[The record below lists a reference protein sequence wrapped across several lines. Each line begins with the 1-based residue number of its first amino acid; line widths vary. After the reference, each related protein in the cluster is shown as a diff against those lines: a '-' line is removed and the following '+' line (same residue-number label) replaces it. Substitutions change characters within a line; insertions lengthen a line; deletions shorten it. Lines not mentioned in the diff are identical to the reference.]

1 VTGTTDP
8 LQSFGQSI
16 ETRLAADLGAA
27 PTRRFA
33 DVAEVR
39 NLGGQVT
46 GFVRAWDGP
55 RLDRAAS
62 LSVTIAPGLRYFNIH
77 VIPDV
82 AYDVPRFLFEG
93 MLMPQGSQVS
103 IDLYLDL
110 DLGMHLDYL
119 GTLAGI
125 EAIYKEAR
133 RDSPYP
139 LEPSRLAHMRAICS
153 PYFFLV
159 NKVPQDGLAL
169 IERYANRYFDEWLKM
184 FRAGRRLTVA
194 ESADRLARRNYAGE
208 SVIALDPD
216 RHMIVQ
222 VYGEE
227 TTCAIERAMILC

>member
-1 VTGTTDP
+1 MTITTDP
-8 LQSFGQSI
+8 IQSFGQSI
-16 ETRLAADLGAA
+16 EARLAADLQAA

-33 DVAEVR
+33 EVADVR

-46 GFVRAWDGP
+46 GYVHAWEAP

-77 VIPDV
+77 VIPD
-82 AYDVPRFLFEG
+82 ASYDVPRFLFEG

-103 IDLYLDL
+103 MDLYLDL

-119 GTLAGI
+119 GTLDGI

-139 LEPSRLAHMRAICS
+139 LEPSRLSHMRAICS

-159 NKVPQDGLAL
+159 NKVPQEGLAL

-184 FRAGRRLTVA
+184 FRTGRQLTVA
-194 ESADRLARRNYAGE
+194 EAANRLARRKYAGE

-227 TTCAIERAMILC
+227 TTCAIEQAMIL

>member
-1 VTGTTDP
+1 MTGATDP
-8 LQSFGQSI
+8 IRSFGQSI
-16 ETRLAADLGAA
+16 EARLAADLRAA

-33 DVAEVR
+33 EVAEVR

-46 GFVRAWDGP
+46 GYVRAWEAP

-77 VIPDV
+77 VIPD
-82 AYDVPRFLFEG
+82 ASCDVPRFLFEG

-103 IDLYLDL
+103 MDLYLDL

-119 GTLAGI
+119 GALDGI

-139 LEPSRLAHMRAICS
+139 LEPSRLAHMRVICS

-159 NKVPQDGLAL
+159 NKVPQEGLAL
-169 IERYANRYFDEWLKM
+169 IERYANRYFDEWLKI
-184 FRAGRRLTVA
+184 FRTGRQLTAA
-194 ESADRLARRNYAGE
+194 EAANRLARRKYAGE

-227 TTCAIERAMILC
+227 TTCAIERAMIL